1 MPNAIKYNVS
11 AETLAL
17 KKGNFWIGTGDVGKG
32 PTSSTGYY
40 NGITPPTGGYT
51 IYLNKES
58 GGPSIYTVTTE
69 AQMVSLTNTI
79 GAQSFTTSGQCL
91 NWFATQTDKM
101 IFNRD
106 YEPIITNGLVLC
118 LDANFTPSYPQSGT
132 TVYSLGT
139 STNGTLING
148 CNWVNSGTTSYFNLD
163 GTDDYISLSSNVL
176 FGSSRTFTLQIF
188 GMFQPNPNAF
198 VGPLRINGT
207 LCFYDPSSKTSG
219 YSGGSYRLAYPY
231 PSVNYMSMSMPVNQY
246 FSLTLTNLDSQTPS
260 VQGFSVNNSTL
271 STSNYT
277 GRIEATDIRI
287 GFADA
292 PAQGRIL
299 KVLAYN
305 RVLSQ
310 SEIAQ
315 NTFTYPMNLSGL
327 VLGVDASNPLSYQQG
342 STTWY
347 DLSGN
352 QNNFTLNNGVGYSN
366 NLLTFDG
373 VDDYAKITGITGYGS
388 TTTLTVIIV
397 CKWGSGSGML
407 FGVSSSYDV
416 GYSHYL
422 GFNTAQGNVYAKSY
436 NPPSNTT
443 VHYTFVMRSSGYGA
457 NAVTNNLIYVNGVLQ
472 TDEYTGSP
480 GNNTLN
486 NFGSNFQISS
496 WPDRGDTYYQNC
508 SVGACFIYN
517 RELTYSEVVQNYSQ
531 MQTKFNL

>member
-1 MPNAIKYNVS
+1 MANAIKYNAS
-11 AETLAL
+11 PETLAL

-32 PTSSTGYY
+32 PTSSTGFY
-40 NGITPPTGGYT
+40 NGITPPSGGYT
-51 IYLNKES
+51 IYLNKIS
-58 GGPSIYTVTTE
+58 GGPSIYVASTVAE
-69 AQMVSLTNTI
+69 LTGLTSTI
-79 GAQSFTTSGQCL
+79 SGQTLRTSEACL

-101 IFNRD
+101 ILNKD

-118 LDANFTPSYPQSGT
+118 LDANFTPSYPTTGT

-139 STNGTLING
+139 SSNATLING

-163 GTDDYISLSSNVL
+163 GTDDYMLLSSDVL

-188 GMFQPNPNAF
+188 GMFEPSPAF
-198 VGPLRINGT
+198 AGPLRISGT
-207 LCFYDPSSKTSG
+207 LFFYFPGSATSG
-219 YSGGSYRLAYPY
+219 YSQGAYRLAYPY
-231 PSVNYMSMSMPVNQY
+231 PSVNYMFMNVPVNQY
-246 FSLTLTNLDSQTPS
+246 FSLTLTNLDTQTPS
-260 VQGFSVNNSTL
+260 VQGLSVNNSTL
-271 STSNYT
+271 ATSNYT
-277 GRIEATDIRI
+277 GRIEPSEIRI

-292 PAQGRIL
+292 PVKGKIL
-299 KVLAYN
+299 KVLAYD

-315 NTFTYPMNLSGL
+315 NTFTYPMNLNGL

-397 CKWGSGSGML
+397 CKWGSGNGML
-407 FGVSSSYDV
+407 FGVSSGYDV
-416 GYSHYL
+416 GYTHAL

-436 NPPSNTT
+436 YPPANTL

-480 GNNTLN
+480 GNNTIN

-517 RELTYSEVVQNYSQ
+517 RELTSSEVVQNYSQ